1 MKKKLALLLSFFT
14 LVAFVTVNVAN
25 AQSPKT
31 DKQSAKVEQT
41 VEKKAAEPCCE
52 TKGQATASVKSGC
65 CTADAKAAA
74 AKSGCC
80 SSDTKAASAEARGGE
95 AKSGCATAGK
105 TCGGCSSKTST
116 QSAEQLPVPKR

>member
-1 MKKKLALLLSFFT
+1 MKKKLALLFSFVA

-52 TKGQATASVKSGC
+52 TKGQATAATKSDC
-65 CTADAKAAA
+65 CTSDA
-74 AKSGCC
+74 
-80 SSDTKAASAEARGGE
+80 KAASAEAKGGE